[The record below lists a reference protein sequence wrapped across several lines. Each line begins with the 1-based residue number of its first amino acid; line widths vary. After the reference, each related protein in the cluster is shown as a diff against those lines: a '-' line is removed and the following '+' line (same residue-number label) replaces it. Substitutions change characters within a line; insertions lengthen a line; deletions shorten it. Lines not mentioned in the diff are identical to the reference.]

1 MWKKLCNTIVLNW
14 TWNASKF
21 SNVLLKRY
29 ALFVYVQITQN
40 VCSWNGLSLYLPYIL
55 AALCAYVLHLPRTRH
70 IDPGGNLVITKMK
83 KEKKIYYAPLFCTMI
98 CTYSIANGSSIYTY
112 RVGFK
117 YWPCWIHCY
126 NPSEQRV
133 FLSGCTSFLSFIF
146 LIKKGYVSRL
156 AQLLFKWKYLTV

>member
-70 IDPGGNLVITKMK
+70 IDPGGSLVITKMNK
-83 KEKKIYYAPLFCTMI
+83 GKTYFMHPHFVQLCM
-98 CTYSIANGSSIYTY
+98 YSIAMDRQFIPIELVSNIGPAGSIAIIP
-112 RVGFK
+112 VNKGFF
-117 YWPCWIHCY
+117 
-126 NPSEQRV
+126 SLDAQV
-133 FLSGCTSFLSFIF
+133 SFLLYS
-146 LIKKGYVSRL
+146 
-156 AQLLFKWKYLTV
+156 

>member
-1 MWKKLCNTIVLNW
+1 MWKKLCNTIVLDS

-21 SNVLLKRY
+21 SNVLMKRY

-40 VCSWNGLSLYLPYIL
+40 VWSWNELSLYLPYIL

-83 KEKKIYYAPLFCTMI
+83 KEKKNITHPYFVPLATI

-126 NPSEQRV
+126 DTSKQRV
-133 FLSGCTSFLSFIF
+133 FISGCTSFLSFIF
-146 LIKKGYVSRL
+146 LIENGCVLKL
-156 AQLLFKWKYLTV
+156 AQL

>member
-14 TWNASKF
+14 TWNALKF

-29 ALFVYVQITQN
+29 ELFVYVQITQN

-70 IDPGGNLVITKMK
+70 IDPGGNLVITKMNK
-83 KEKKIYYAPLFCTMI
+83 GKTYFMHPHSSI
-98 CTYSIANGSSIYTY
+98 CMYSIANGSSIYTY

-126 NPSEQRV
+126 NPSKQRI
-133 FLSGCTSFLSFIF
+133 FLSGCTSFLSFIL
-146 LIKKGYVSRL
+146 LIEKGYVSRI
-156 AQLLFKWKYLTV
+156 AQLWFE

>member
-14 TWNASKF
+14 TWNALKF

-29 ALFVYVQITQN
+29 ELFVYVQITQN

-70 IDPGGNLVITKMK
+70 IDPGGSLVNIKMNKGKNYSMHPHFVQLCVNSNQNLW
-83 KEKKIYYAPLFCTMI
+83 
-98 CTYSIANGSSIYTY
+98 SIYTY

-146 LIKKGYVSRL
+146 LIEKGYVSRI
-156 AQLLFKWKYLTV
+156 AQLWFK